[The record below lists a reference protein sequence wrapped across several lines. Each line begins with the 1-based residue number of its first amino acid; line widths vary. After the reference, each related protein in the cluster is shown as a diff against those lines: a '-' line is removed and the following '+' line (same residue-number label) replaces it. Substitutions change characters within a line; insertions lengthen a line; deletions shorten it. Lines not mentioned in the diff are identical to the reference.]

1 MSRSNRRPVPK
12 KKHRAVKIVLIL
24 FLLLCCAGIF
34 LYTQH
39 REILKQFYPLR
50 YEEQISEYAGE
61 EDLDPY
67 LVMAVIRTES
77 SFDPQA
83 VSSAG
88 ACGLMQMTPQT
99 LDWVCMLE
107 GVSGYEE
114 EDLFD
119 PSTSIRFGCALLRYL
134 IDKYQNVETALA
146 AYNAGVGNVDSWL
159 QDSTLSDGK
168 GNLTNIPIAETREY
182 VKKVMQNR
190 EIYQYL
196 YSNFQAK

>member
-1 MSRSNRRPVPK
+1 MNHGKSRTMPK
-12 KKHRAVKIVLIL
+12 KRHRAAKVFLVL
-24 FLLLCCAGIF
+24 FLLLCCAAVF

-50 YEEQISEYAGE
+50 YEEQISEYANE
-61 EDLDPY
+61 EELDPY

-119 PSTSIRFGCALLRYL
+119 PSISIRFGCALLRYL
-134 IDKYQNVETALA
+134 IDKYDNVETALA

-159 QDSTLSDGK
+159 EDPSLSDGK
-168 GNLTNIPIAETREY
+168 GNLTDIPIAETREY

-190 EIYQYL
+190 GIYQYL
-196 YSNFQAK
+196 YSDFR